1 MIYILIYSLIYLNA
15 IIGGKLNN
23 FILILLCLFSGLRYK
38 TGLDYENYDLY
49 FNSLPK
55 NIWNFE
61 LGFHLLSLIA
71 HYSYLYHYLFFS
83 IIIFL
88 VLYLSLKKYSSLEVS
103 FFLIV
108 FTYYGYWNIFSVL
121 RQSIACV
128 IFFYII
134 VNSVELSKKNKYFLY
149 LLAFSMHYSA
159 IFFIL
164 VIEFL
169 IPYIINRQRIQ
180 LILVFA
186 SIFFIQFKI
195 DSTLFMPSPWKYA
208 LEITSLVK
216 EVKFSLRFL
225 EMLLVFF
232 LSFIFLRNKFDRML
246 VAFASVQLFFYS
258 FFSSVSFIS
267 ERLNV
272 YFDLLYALLFIRLIV
287 IFVLKIKE
295 IKIMRPVASTFLT
308 IFIGIRYYQY
318 IFQADYSEVPEWEI
332 TNKDRFIP
340 YQSIFNEN
348 NERQY

>member
-1 MIYILIYSLIYLNA
+1 
-15 IIGGKLNN
+15 
-23 FILILLCLFSGLRYK
+23 
-38 TGLDYENYDLY
+38 
-49 FNSLPK
+49 
-55 NIWNFE
+55 
-61 LGFHLLSLIA
+61 
-71 HYSYLYHYLFFS
+71 
-83 IIIFL
+83 
-88 VLYLSLKKYSSLEVS
+88 
-103 FFLIV
+103 
-108 FTYYGYWNIFSVL
+108 
-121 RQSIACV
+121 
-128 IFFYII
+128 
-134 VNSVELSKKNKYFLY
+134 
-149 LLAFSMHYSA
+149 
-159 IFFIL
+159 
-164 VIEFL
+164 
-169 IPYIINRQRIQ
+169 
-180 LILVFA
+180 
-186 SIFFIQFKI
+186 
-195 DSTLFMPSPWKYA
+195 MPSPWKYA